1 MLSKKEEATELWED
15 WRVCVVCLGRR
26 GKGRVQTN
34 FQSPGIC
41 IPTGTGSTLARPRD
55 AQSGDA
61 ARRGAGAAASSR
73 PPSPQQLAFLPSLG
87 LAAGPGLAAG
97 RKADSGA
104 GIRGALTR
112 SEQDPE
118 PNSPAS
124 SAPAYLRRA
133 PAPARRP
140 GRAPGSGDRE
150 EELGPRGALQAE
162 VKRSPGPH
170 RRIRADRRGRMGLDR
185 AATEGW
191 ADRRRVCTSAQ
202 RGGLRQAPPESWG
215 GNLEPVAAAQS
226 SCPQAAGTPP
236 GTPCPQST
244 FPPHPLSSLLSSPPP
259 PPRPPVPP
267 QSHAHPVSHC
277 SHP

>member
-1 MLSKKEEATELWED
+1 MGEPEGVCGVLGEEGEGEGANKLSKPWDLHSRRNWQHTGAPTGCPEWGRSTE
-15 WRVCVVCLGRR
+15 RGRGRR
-26 GKGRVQTN
+26 LL
-34 FQSPGIC
+34 SP
-41 IPTGTGSTLARPRD
+41 TLSPAASVPSQPRPRRRPWARSR
-55 AQSGDA
+55 AQG
-61 ARRGAGAAASSR
+61 G
-73 PPSPQQLAFLPSLG
+73 QW
-87 LAAGPGLAAG
+87 G
-97 RKADSGA
+97 RDSG
-104 GIRGALTR
+104 RPD
-112 SEQDPE
+112 SVPE

-124 SAPAYLRRA
+124 SVPAYLRRA

-170 RRIRADRRGRMGLDR
+170 RRIRVDRRGRMGLDR

-236 GTPCPQST
+236 GAPCPQST
-244 FPPHPLSSLLSSPPP
+244 FPPHPLSSRLSSPPP

-267 QSHAHPVSHC
+267 APSPTPTLCRTAPT
-277 SHP
+277 PEKPPGL

>member
-1 MLSKKEEATELWED
+1 M
-15 WRVCVVCLGRR
+15 VCLGGRGEGEGANKLSKPWDLHSRR
-26 GKGRVQTN
+26 NWQHTGA
-34 FQSPGIC
+34 
-41 IPTGTGSTLARPRD
+41 PTGCPEWGRSTERGR
-55 AQSGDA
+55 G
-61 ARRGAGAAASSR
+61 RRLLLPTLSPAASVASQPR
-73 PPSPQQLAFLPSLG
+73 PYRRPWARSPA
-87 LAAGPGLAAG
+87 
-97 RKADSGA
+97 KADSGA
-104 GIRGALTR
+104 GIPGALAR

-118 PNSPAS
+118 QNSPAS
-124 SAPAYLRRA
+124 GAPAYLRRA

-140 GRAPGSGDRE
+140 GRVPGSGDRE

-170 RRIRADRRGRMGLDR
+170 PRIRADRRGRMGLDR

-236 GTPCPQST
+236 GAPCPQST

-267 QSHAHPVSHC
+267 PCPTPTLCRTAPT
-277 SHP
+277 PEKPPGL